1 MRFPMKVAL
10 THRNPASIEGASLMR
25 SATKFLAALFVC
37 VLMLT
42 SVVAQRK
49 VNVNYKETTL
59 KNGLR
64 VITVEDH
71 SAPVIALSVTYNVGS
86 RNERKGRTGFAHLFE
101 HMMFKGSENIGSGEH
116 FVLVFNN
123 GGTMNGT
130 TNEDRTNYF
139 EALPANQLD
148 LALFLEADR
157 MRSLAITKENLDNQ
171 RNAVQEERRLGV
183 DNQPYG
189 KSSEVQQELIYD
201 NFAYKHSVI
210 GSMEDLNA
218 ASVEDVASFFK
229 MYYAP
234 NNATLVLVGD
244 FTTADALARIK
255 KNFEEIPRQPD
266 PPPVDMTEP
275 EQTAERRASVDD
287 VLARLPRIDLAF
299 KAVPG
304 NTSDFYALQVL
315 AAALQSG
322 QSSRLYQK
330 LVKEKE
336 LVTAVGGFMDE
347 KRGVGAMYTFAT
359 VKPGVKPEDVEA
371 IIYEEIE
378 RLKKE
383 PIADWELQ
391 KAKNTTRRNFING
404 LQSSLNRAVTMGGYS
419 VYYGDPNLI
428 NTRLDKVAAVTKE
441 DVQRVANKYLR
452 NTNRTVVVTLPK
464 PKAKTAAATSGQ

>member
-1 MRFPMKVAL
+1 MRRVSKLFLPILVCAL
-10 THRNPASIEGASLMR
+10 AVLNGQAQTARSLR
-25 SATKFLAALFVC
+25 VDF
-37 VLMLT
+37 
-42 SVVAQRK
+42 
-49 VNVNYKETTL
+49 KETTL

-64 VITVEDH
+64 VITVEDP
-71 SAPVIALSVTYNVGS
+71 SAPVIAVSVTYNVGS
-86 RNERKGRTGFAHLFE
+86 RNEREGRTGFAHLFE
-101 HMMFKGSENIGSGEH
+101 HMMFKGSENVGSGEH
-116 FVLVFNN
+116 FLLVFNN

-148 LALFLEADR
+148 LALFLESDR

-189 KSSEVQQELIYD
+189 KSEEIQQGLIYD
-201 NFAYKHSVI
+201 NFAYKHTTI

-218 ASVEDVASFFK
+218 ASVEDVAAFFK

-234 NNATLVLVGD
+234 NNAVLTIVGD
-244 FTTADALARIK
+244 FKTDDALAKVRK
-255 KNFEEIPRQPD
+255 YFENIPRQPT

-275 EQTAERRASVDD
+275 TQKAERRTTVEDQ
-287 VLARLPRIDLAF
+287 LARAARVDIAY

-304 NTSDFYALQVL
+304 NTPDFYALQVL
-315 AAALQSG
+315 SAALQGG

-330 LVKEKE
+330 LVREKE
-336 LVTAVGGFMDE
+336 MVTNVGGFMDE
-347 KRGVGAMYTFAT
+347 KRGVGAFYTNAT
-359 VKPGVKPEDVEA
+359 LRPNVKTEDVEA
-371 IIYEEIE
+371 TIYEEIE

-391 KAKNTTRRNFING
+391 KAKNSTRRGFING
-404 LQSSLNRAVTMGGYS
+404 LQSSLSRAITIGQYT
-419 VYYGDPNLI
+419 VYYNEPNLI

-441 DVQRVANKYLR
+441 DVQRVANKYLLD
-452 NTNRTVVVTLPK
+452 TNRTVVITTPV
-464 PKAKTAAATSGQ
+464 KAKPATGE

>member
-1 MRFPMKVAL
+1 MRRVSKLLFSTL
-10 THRNPASIEGASLMR
+10 LC
-25 SATKFLAALFVC
+25 ALFAV
-37 VLMLT
+37 
-42 SVVAQRK
+42 SAFAQAAK
-49 VNVNYKETTL
+49 NVRVDFKETTL

-71 SAPVIALSVTYNVGS
+71 SAPVIALSITYNVGS

-101 HMMFKGSENIGSGEH
+101 HMMFKGSENVGSGEH
-116 FVLVFNN
+116 FLLVFNN

-139 EALPANQLD
+139 EALPSNQLD
-148 LALFLEADR
+148 LAIFLEADR

-171 RNAVQEERRLGV
+171 RNAVQEERRLGL

-189 KSSEVQQELIYD
+189 RSGELHQEMLYD

-218 ASVEDVASFFK
+218 ATVDDVAGFFK

-234 NNATLVLVGD
+234 NNAVLVLVGD
-244 FTTADALARIK
+244 FKTADALAKLRTS
-255 KNFEEIPRQPD
+255 FESIPRQPD
-266 PPPVDMTEP
+266 PPVVDMTEP
-275 EQTAERRASVDD
+275 AQKAERRATVDD
-287 VLARLPRIDLAF
+287 VLARAPRVDVAF
-299 KAVPG
+299 KTVAG
-304 NTSDFYALQVL
+304 NTKDFYALQVL
-315 AAALQSG
+315 SAALQNG

-336 LVTAVGGFMDE
+336 MVTNVNGFIDE
-347 KRGVGAMYTFAT
+347 KRGVGAFYTSAT
-359 VKPGVKPEDVEA
+359 LRPGIKTEDVEA
-371 IIYEEIE
+371 AIYEEIE

-391 KAKNTTRRNFING
+391 KAKNTTRRGFITG
-404 LQSSLNRAVTMGGYS
+404 LQSSLNRAVTMGQYT
-419 VYYGDPNLI
+419 VYYNEPNLM

-441 DVQRVANKYLR
+441 DVQRVANQYLAA
-452 NTNRTVVVTLPK
+452 TNRTVVVTM
-464 PKAKTAAATSGQ
+464 PKAKAKGTTSASGQ